1 MKMKQFEYD
10 AIKQRQEIREKRLHD
25 EIDALR
31 TEVNDL
37 RVENAEIKLQLSRI
51 TTENKRLTNQI
62 SVMTNYTD
70 LHDVE
75 SKLSSNYRK
84 RPFLIRLFSRIKLK

>member
-1 MKMKQFEYD
+1 MKQSEYD

-25 EIDALR
+25 EIDTLR
-31 TEVNDL
+31 SEADNL
-37 RVENAEIKLQLSRI
+37 RVENAELKLQLSRLN
-51 TTENKRLTNQI
+51 TENKRLINQI

-70 LHDVE
+70 IHEVE

-84 RPFLIRLFSRIKLK
+84 RPFLIKLFNHIKLK

>member
-1 MKMKQFEYD
+1 MKQSEYD

-25 EIDALR
+25 EIDTLR
-31 TEVNDL
+31 SEADNL
-37 RVENAEIKLQLSRI
+37 RVENAELKLQLSRL
-51 TTENKRLTNQI
+51 TTENKRLINQI

-70 LHDVE
+70 IHEVE

-84 RPFLIRLFSRIKLK
+84 RPFLIRLFKHIKLK